1 MNSHEMSR
9 TLLILAIG
17 ICIGFMVGAGLVFSV
32 LVFCRSGRKRV
43 DVEKSGPL
51 RTKAINVH
59 GKGADSS
66 VTSLSDS
73 NATFESPR
81 TSEWSNTSFWLEGL
95 RRKNAVSVC
104 GIPKYSYKYVNFHCA
119 VVLC

>member
-1 MNSHEMSR
+1 
-9 TLLILAIG
+9 
-17 ICIGFMVGAGLVFSV
+17 MVGAGLVFSV